1 MAQPAVRVE
10 LGLDL
15 LNDPDAAILDDP
27 VKGILDSPIYTLG
40 GVAFYDISDRVRSV
54 QVRRGKSQAL
64 DRIDAGAV
72 TVIADNNDRLFDPL
86 YEASPFYGALVPR
99 RRVRVYANDKFVIDA
114 YIDDFNLSYETNG
127 TSICQID
134 ASDAFSVLT
143 KSKLDEQTTTSQ
155 LSGARIESILNR
167 PEVNWSATERD
178 IDTGVFTMLDTTIAQ
193 DTQTLEYLQLV
204 ADSEFGDLFI
214 SKDGKIVFRDRSYK
228 PAEPTFIISD
238 STDETLP
245 VIPFEEINIV
255 YGSEFLYNRIV
266 ISNSDTI
273 PDEAIAES
281 VSSQLFYG
289 VLTYAATDLLTQNLA
304 DLESLAQSLLFKY
317 QQPVYRFESVSTM
330 LDTLDTTSQN
340 KLLDLELGDYVQI
353 RFEPNGIAPAIVQY
367 CKVIGV
373 GHEWAIDSKTITL
386 SLEKIEGN
394 QWQFDDFVFGRLS
407 AGNFLG

>member
-27 VKGILDSPIYTLG
+27 VKGILNSPIYTLG

-72 TVIADNNDRLFDPL
+72 TIIADNNDRLFDPL
-86 YEASPFYGALVPR
+86 FEASPFYGALVPR

-134 ASDAFSVLT
+134 SSDAFSVLT
-143 KSKLDEQTTTSQ
+143 KAILDEQTPTSQ

-204 ADSEFGDLFI
+204 ANSEFANLFI
-214 SKDGKIVFRDRSYK
+214 AKDGKIVFRDRSYE
-228 PAEPTFIISD
+228 PPEPTFIISD

-245 VIPFEEINIV
+245 VIPFEQINII
-255 YGSEFLYNRIV
+255 YGSEFLFNRIV

-273 PDEAIAES
+273 PEEAIAES
-281 VSSQLFYG
+281 TNSQLFYG
-289 VLTYAATDLLTQNLA
+289 VLTYSATDLLTETLT

-317 QQPVYRFESVSTM
+317 QQPAYRFDSVSTT
-330 LDTLDTTSQN
+330 LDTLDTTAQN
-340 KLLDLELGDYVQI
+340 QLLDLELGDYVQI

-367 CKVIGV
+367 CKVIGI
-373 GHEWAIDSKTITL
+373 GHEWAIETKNITL

-394 QWQFDDFVFGRLS
+394 EWQLDDFVFGRLS
-407 AGNFLG
+407 ADNYLG